1 MTDSEP
7 EASKES
13 VVALALRTGES
24 AIHDEDIRLVD
35 RFLTGDQSAFEVLY
49 ARYYERVFAL
59 TRGIVLDL
67 EETADVVQELF
78 KLAYKNLHKFDQR
91 AKFGTWLFRIAVNRS
106 IQQTRKIKRTP
117 KTTELVESLVAP
129 EAETEDSD
137 PRIYESLALLQP
149 QDRALLTMFYWEEMS
164 LGDIAASLGCNINA
178 AKTRLYRARERFKEH
193 YQGEGL

>member
-67 EETADVVQELF
+67 EETADVVQEIF
-78 KLAYKNLHKFDQR
+78 TLAYKNLHKFDQR

>member
-1 MTDSEP
+1 MTDSES

-13 VVALALRTGES
+13 VVAIALRTGES

-35 RFLTGDQSAFEVLY
+35 RFLLGDQTAFEVLY

-67 EETADVVQELF
+67 EETADVVQEIF
-78 KLAYKNLHKFDQR
+78 TLAYKNLHKFDKR

-129 EAETEDSD
+129 EAEVEDSD

-149 QDRALLTMFYWEEMS
+149 QDRAILTMFYWEEMS
-164 LGDIAASLGCNINA
+164 LGDIAGSLGCNINA

-193 YQGEGL
+193 YQEEGL